1 MSHLNR
7 YLFRWSGSD
16 DECSAACDNY
26 SGLDYRC
33 LQHLHVHGAD
43 ARAVQS
49 NPLRPTTL
57 DASRFTIV
65 AFGQIWI
72 KKRRGLSFMFSFM
85 LSSERQAELEEQIMR
100 EIAAEEQLEQTAQ
113 MERGEGQTAA
123 PDGEGSLLGASV
135 AWCLSLSSVCNL
147 SWCG

>member
-1 MSHLNR
+1 MC
-7 YLFRWSGSD
+7 RWSGSD
-16 DECSAACDNY
+16 NECSAACDYY
-26 SGLDYRC
+26 SGVDYRC
-33 LQHLHVHGAD
+33 LQHFHVHRAD

-49 NPLRPTTL
+49 NSLQSTTL

-100 EIAAEEQLEQTAQ
+100 EIAAEEQLEQTAR
-113 MERGEGQTAA
+113 MERGEGETAA
-123 PDGEGSLLGASV
+123 PDGEGSLLGALV
-135 AWCLSLSSVCNL
+135 AWCLFSLLLSSVCNL
-147 SWCG
+147 